1 MKYPKTGSEVYVSLN
16 LSNTMLTGIG
26 KGTITREEVSASYL
40 KRLFAEHGVIVSAKP
55 EQRRLLE
62 IVNER
67 YDLELEIPETLKLFQ
82 LTEEHRRL
90 VVISV
95 TGLRRKNGSL
105 LPEYTEEEFDERV
118 DAGKLPACVRGGY
131 DLVDVR
137 DVAAGCV
144 RAALHGRSG
153 ECYILSNRHYEVR
166 ELLELARRC
175 GGGRRLPVLPA
186 WMAKAAVPFIRLYAR
201 GVHRRPLYTRYSLHT
216 LQSNDRF
223 SHDKA
228 TAELGFFPRDIARTV
243 ADTVLWLRRRRARA

>member
-40 KRLFAEHGVIVSAKP
+40 KRLFAEHGVIVPAKP

-105 LPEYTEEEFDERV
+105 LPEYTEEEFSEATFNFV
-118 DAGKLPACVRGGY
+118 KYYVQ
-131 DLVDVR
+131 
-137 DVAAGCV
+137 
-144 RAALHGRSG
+144 
-153 ECYILSNRHYEVR
+153 
-166 ELLELARRC
+166 
-175 GGGRRLPVLPA
+175 
-186 WMAKAAVPFIRLYAR
+186 
-201 GVHRRPLYTRYSLHT
+201 GVHYDALVEENKKLK
-216 LQSNDRF
+216 F
-223 SHDKA
+223 
-228 TAELGFFPRDIARTV
+228 ELEQELEWRNRT
-243 ADTVLWLRRRRARA
+243 DN

>member
-1 MKYPKTGSEVYVSLN
+1 MKYPKTGSEVYASLN

-95 TGLRRKNGSL
+95 TGLRRKSGSL
-105 LPEYTEEEFDERV
+105 LPEYTEEEFNEATFNFVKYYVQGTHYDALVEENKKLKFELEQELEWRNRV
-118 DAGKLPACVRGGY
+118 D
-131 DLVDVR
+131 
-137 DVAAGCV
+137 
-144 RAALHGRSG
+144 
-153 ECYILSNRHYEVR
+153 N
-166 ELLELARRC
+166 
-175 GGGRRLPVLPA
+175 
-186 WMAKAAVPFIRLYAR
+186 
-201 GVHRRPLYTRYSLHT
+201 
-216 LQSNDRF
+216 
-223 SHDKA
+223 
-228 TAELGFFPRDIARTV
+228 
-243 ADTVLWLRRRRARA
+243 

>member
-62 IVNER
+62 SVNER

-105 LPEYTEEEFDERV
+105 LPEYTEEEFSEATFNFV
-118 DAGKLPACVRGGY
+118 KYYVQ
-131 DLVDVR
+131 
-137 DVAAGCV
+137 
-144 RAALHGRSG
+144 
-153 ECYILSNRHYEVR
+153 
-166 ELLELARRC
+166 
-175 GGGRRLPVLPA
+175 
-186 WMAKAAVPFIRLYAR
+186 
-201 GVHRRPLYTRYSLHT
+201 GVHYDALVEENKKLK
-216 LQSNDRF
+216 F
-223 SHDKA
+223 
-228 TAELGFFPRDIARTV
+228 ELEQELEWHHRT
-243 ADTVLWLRRRRARA
+243 DNN

>member
-105 LPEYTEEEFDERV
+105 LPEYTEEEFSEATFNFV
-118 DAGKLPACVRGGY
+118 KYYVQ
-131 DLVDVR
+131 
-137 DVAAGCV
+137 
-144 RAALHGRSG
+144 
-153 ECYILSNRHYEVR
+153 
-166 ELLELARRC
+166 
-175 GGGRRLPVLPA
+175 
-186 WMAKAAVPFIRLYAR
+186 
-201 GVHRRPLYTRYSLHT
+201 GVHYDALVEENKKLK
-216 LQSNDRF
+216 F
-223 SHDKA
+223 
-228 TAELGFFPRDIARTV
+228 ELEQELEWRHRT
-243 ADTVLWLRRRRARA
+243 DNN

>member
-105 LPEYTEEEFDERV
+105 LPEYTEEEFSEATFNFV
-118 DAGKLPACVRGGY
+118 KYYVQ
-131 DLVDVR
+131 
-137 DVAAGCV
+137 
-144 RAALHGRSG
+144 
-153 ECYILSNRHYEVR
+153 
-166 ELLELARRC
+166 
-175 GGGRRLPVLPA
+175 
-186 WMAKAAVPFIRLYAR
+186 
-201 GVHRRPLYTRYSLHT
+201 GVHYDALVEENKKLK
-216 LQSNDRF
+216 F
-223 SHDKA
+223 
-228 TAELGFFPRDIARTV
+228 ELEQELEWHHRT
-243 ADTVLWLRRRRARA
+243 DN

>member
-105 LPEYTEEEFDERV
+105 LPESTEEEFDEATFNFV
-118 DAGKLPACVRGGY
+118 KYYVQ
-131 DLVDVR
+131 
-137 DVAAGCV
+137 
-144 RAALHGRSG
+144 
-153 ECYILSNRHYEVR
+153 
-166 ELLELARRC
+166 
-175 GGGRRLPVLPA
+175 
-186 WMAKAAVPFIRLYAR
+186 
-201 GVHRRPLYTRYSLHT
+201 GVHYDT
-216 LQSNDRF
+216 LVEENKKLKF
-223 SHDKA
+223 
-228 TAELGFFPRDIARTV
+228 ELEQELEWHHRT
-243 ADTVLWLRRRRARA
+243 DN

>member
-1 MKYPKTGSEVYVSLN
+1 MNYPKTGSEVYVSLN

-105 LPEYTEEEFDERV
+105 LPEYTEEEFSEATFNFV
-118 DAGKLPACVRGGY
+118 KYYVQ
-131 DLVDVR
+131 
-137 DVAAGCV
+137 
-144 RAALHGRSG
+144 
-153 ECYILSNRHYEVR
+153 
-166 ELLELARRC
+166 
-175 GGGRRLPVLPA
+175 
-186 WMAKAAVPFIRLYAR
+186 
-201 GVHRRPLYTRYSLHT
+201 GVHYDALVEENKKLK
-216 LQSNDRF
+216 F
-223 SHDKA
+223 
-228 TAELGFFPRDIARTV
+228 ELEQELEWHHRT
-243 ADTVLWLRRRRARA
+243 DNN

>member
-105 LPEYTEEEFDERV
+105 LPEYTEEEFSEATFNFV
-118 DAGKLPACVRGGY
+118 KYYVQ
-131 DLVDVR
+131 
-137 DVAAGCV
+137 
-144 RAALHGRSG
+144 
-153 ECYILSNRHYEVR
+153 
-166 ELLELARRC
+166 
-175 GGGRRLPVLPA
+175 
-186 WMAKAAVPFIRLYAR
+186 
-201 GVHRRPLYTRYSLHT
+201 GVHYDALVEENKKLKFERE
-216 LQSNDRF
+216 Q
-223 SHDKA
+223 
-228 TAELGFFPRDIARTV
+228 ELEWRHRT
-243 ADTVLWLRRRRARA
+243 DNN

>member
-95 TGLRRKNGSL
+95 TGLRRKSGSL
-105 LPEYTEEEFDERV
+105 LPEYTEEEFNEATFNFV
-118 DAGKLPACVRGGY
+118 KYYGP
-131 DLVDVR
+131 
-137 DVAAGCV
+137 
-144 RAALHGRSG
+144 
-153 ECYILSNRHYEVR
+153 
-166 ELLELARRC
+166 
-175 GGGRRLPVLPA
+175 
-186 WMAKAAVPFIRLYAR
+186 
-201 GVHRRPLYTRYSLHT
+201 GVHYDT
-216 LQSNDRF
+216 LVEENKKLKF
-223 SHDKA
+223 
-228 TAELGFFPRDIARTV
+228 ELEQELEWHHRT
-243 ADTVLWLRRRRARA
+243 DN